1 MLRVKIENKVAI
13 KPLLQKHQAERETD
27 DYVQYAIATFRNY

>member
-1 MLRVKIENKVAI
+1 MLRVKIEYKVTI

-27 DYVQYAIATFRNY
+27 DYVQYAIATFRHN